1 MDGQRLDG
9 GMLLKTPLKRSS
21 SSKYRSLNFWGSFT
35 ENLEESRSNPV
46 PRAFPKFPMEKVLG
60 TRSVSIEVSVSRF

>member
-1 MDGQRLDG
+1 MDGQRMDG
-9 GMLLKTPLKRSS
+9 EMSLKTPLKRSS
-21 SSKYRSLNFWGSFT
+21 SRKYRNLNFIFT

-46 PRAFPKFPMEKVLG
+46 PRAFPKFPREKVLG